1 MTTSQDERRSPQAL
15 PIPGEKLDAIKKRAI
30 AMYPVIVPGSRAEIS
45 AELWELREYAAAA
58 AAAWEEQV
66 KIADLRIRQELGTAE
81 LGTIDG
87 RVVVKRHQDDVKPHH
102 REAGTRD
109 YLKASNG

>member
-1 MTTSQDERRSPQAL
+1 MTTSQDTRQMPQAL
-15 PIPGEKLDAIKKRAI
+15 PVPGEKLDDIKRRAI
-30 AMYPVIVPGSRAEIS
+30 TLYPTVVPGSRAEIP

-66 KIADLRIRQELGTAE
+66 KIADLRIRQHLGSAE

-87 RVVVKRHQDDVKPHH
+87 RVVVKRHQDPVKPHH
-102 REAGTRD
+102 REAATRD